1 MGATKYWKDAINAY
15 NKIPIVQKINPDLN
29 GYVTGKAIEALF
41 SQIELEENRIRQD
54 PSKRTSDL
62 LKKVFNYADKQKT
75 K

>member
-1 MGATKYWKDAINAY
+1 M
-15 NKIPIVQKINPDLN
+15 N